1 MITMNLFN
9 PKWIDKVIRV
19 MIDSLIIREHILI
32 QMKKKSIIT
41 IN

>member
-9 PKWIDKVIRV
+9 PKKIDKIIRV
-19 MIDSLIIREHILI
+19 MIDSSIIREHILI
-32 QMKKKSIIT
+32 QMKKKLIIT